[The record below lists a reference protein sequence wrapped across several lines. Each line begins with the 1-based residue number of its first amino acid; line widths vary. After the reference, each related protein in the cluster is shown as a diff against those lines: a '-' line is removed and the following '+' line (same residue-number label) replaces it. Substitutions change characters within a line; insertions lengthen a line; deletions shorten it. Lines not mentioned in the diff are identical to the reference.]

1 METFRASVQYGDMK
15 GSSAADKADLDHAAT
30 LLEKSGDISQNE
42 FVVGIS
48 MWAGENHGIH
58 TDPVSVKFL
67 VTELNGYASIPEMLE
82 ANSDSFEVR
91 VVRKDMNIADF
102 LALFKRLEITLST
115 GGIIEG
121 KSYTEKC

>member
-1 METFRASVQYGDMK
+1 METFKASVQYGDMK
-15 GSSAADKADLDHAAT
+15 GSSAADEADLEHAAT
-30 LLEKSGDISQNE
+30 WLEKSGDISKNE

-48 MWAGENHGIH
+48 MWVGENHGTH

-67 VTELNGYASIPEMLE
+67 VTELNGYASIPEMLK

-102 LALFKRLEITLST
+102 LALFKRLAITLST

-121 KSYTEKC
+121 KSYLEK

>member
-1 METFRASVQYGDMK
+1 METFKASVQYGDMK
-15 GSSAADKADLDHAAT
+15 GSSAADKADLEHAAT
-30 LLEKSGDISQNE
+30 WLEKSGDISKNE

-48 MWAGENHGIH
+48 MWVGENHGTH

-67 VTELNGYASIPEMLE
+67 VTELNGYTSIPEMLE

>member
-15 GSSAADKADLDHAAT
+15 GSSAADKADLEHAAT